1 LKTEALS
8 GEIKLILIEGVI
20 DVFSK
25 QEQSGNNI
33 RHGSLVGR
41 DQKNYITN
49 IVRSSNRILDRLY
62 QKLSEDEVITN
73 DQDFC
78 DKLKHY
84 LATDT
89 NPDIRDLASKL
100 SDSNRSDLI
109 YFATDLKEK
118 AFKAILKC
126 QSSKTA
132 QEIYALILDKIHT
145 DFVLKITPLIQN
157 DEERIDIDE
166 KISVTLESINDM
178 LGDNLL
184 DLTEKDLLGLLYF
197 LGGNCHIRWDKC

>member
-1 LKTEALS
+1 
-8 GEIKLILIEGVI
+8 VI

-25 QEQSGNNI
+25 QEQSGNRVNG
-33 RHGSLVGR
+33 GSIVGG

-49 IVRSSNRILDRLY
+49 IARSSNRTLDRLY
-62 QKLSEDEVITN
+62 QKLSQEDGVSSG
-73 DQDFC
+73 QDFC

-89 NPDIRDLASKL
+89 NPDIRDLETKL
-100 SDSNRSDLI
+100 TDSDRTELI

-145 DFVLKITPLIQN
+145 DFMLKITPLIQG
-157 DEERIDIDE
+157 EEDRVVVDE
-166 KISVTLESINDM
+166 KTSLILENISEM

-184 DLTEKDLLGLLYF
+184 DLSEKDLLGLLYF

>member
-1 LKTEALS
+1 M
-8 GEIKLILIEGVI
+8 
-20 DVFSK
+20 FSK
-25 QEQSGNNI
+25 QEQSGNRVNG
-33 RHGSLVGR
+33 GSIVGG

-49 IVRSSNRILDRLY
+49 IARSSNRTLDRLY
-62 QKLSEDEVITN
+62 QKLSQEDGVSSG
-73 DQDFC
+73 QDFC

-89 NPDIRDLASKL
+89 NPDIRDLETKL
-100 SDSNRSDLI
+100 TDSDRTELI

-145 DFVLKITPLIQN
+145 DFMLKITPLIQG
-157 DEERIDIDE
+157 EEDRVVVDE
-166 KISVTLESINDM
+166 KTSLILENISEM

-184 DLTEKDLLGLLYF
+184 DLSEKDLLGLLYF

>member
-1 LKTEALS
+1 M
-8 GEIKLILIEGVI
+8 I
-20 DVFSK
+20 DEFSK
-25 QEQSGNNI
+25 QEQSGNRVNG
-33 RHGSLVGR
+33 GSIVGG

-49 IVRSSNRILDRLY
+49 IARSSNRTLDRLY
-62 QKLSEDEVITN
+62 QKLSQEDGVSSG
-73 DQDFC
+73 QDFC

-89 NPDIRDLASKL
+89 NPDIRDLETKL
-100 SDSNRSDLI
+100 TDSDRTELM

-145 DFVLKITPLIQN
+145 DFMLKITPLIQG
-157 DEERIDIDE
+157 EEDRVVVDE
-166 KISVTLESINDM
+166 KTSLILENISEM

-184 DLTEKDLLGLLYF
+184 DLSEKDLLGLLYF